1 MSPCGQSEFLHI
13 FKVRREYCQAL
24 LELSRQ
30 QRELIDTDDYP
41 QLLEL
46 LGQKQ
51 RLLGRLEELGKLRP
65 RLWEEWHDERE
76 RLDSDSRADCDR
88 VLADA
93 EAVLSQ
99 LLDEENASTNLL
111 SRRRDETQRQLQA
124 ISAGAQA
131 HSAYHDNLSPATPR
145 HLDIGQ

>member
-1 MSPCGQSEFLHI
+1 MSSCGQSEFLQI

-30 QRELIDTDDYP
+30 QRELIDANDYP

-51 RLLGRLEELGKLRP
+51 RLLGRLEELSKLRP
-65 RLWEEWHDERE
+65 RLWEEWHEQRDA
-76 RLDSDSRADCDR
+76 LDSASRTECDR

-99 LLDEENASTNLL
+99 LLDEENASTDLL

-131 HSAYHDNLSPATPR
+131 HSAYHDHLSHSTPR
-145 HLDIGQ
+145 HLDVGQ